1 MAISKEQRE
10 FEIYDEFFTVT
21 EDDERIKEA
30 SRNSKIK
37 LMMIYLKHINIAL
50 ITLIND

>member
-21 EDDERIKEA
+21 EDDERIKEVQVKEQLGQEQEEEIGEQETT
-30 SRNSKIK
+30 N
-37 LMMIYLKHINIAL
+37 HVF
-50 ITLIND
+50 

>member
-21 EDDERIKEA
+21 EDDERIKDSTYSEIP
-30 SRNSKIK
+30 K
-37 LMMIYLKHINIAL
+37 
-50 ITLIND
+50 